1 MGLWGGLLREILAPK
16 QSLLHRSVWLLEA
29 FAGVPGAVD
38 SHREAETRGA
48 PVCGERGWL
57 ATALVSNANSADRA
71 AWRELLAHAVRVV
84 ARLEGWGSAAIAGI
98 VDAALALVP
107 GLPRHWATFAGVF
120 ELLFEMS
127 HEEGGVELLLSKH
140 CVAPLLEI
148 YLYEDSPFFAERGWS
163 GSLGDRMEVPGY
175 IPIIRLV
182 ARLLSFS
189 TPSIAEGAL
198 CPEQQ
203 GSLGDLSPRCKTLLA
218 CPLLASR
225 VLEME
230 APEDALVAVL
240 VQLSWGELEQSSNV
254 VRRLCDHAVSLDPVP
269 KVADHLMHALL
280 NLNDGLVDE
289 RVAALSAQLAV
300 ALSENSAC
308 EEVCVTVLTLLS
320 AIIDEMPQLSR
331 AFLQCLASV
340 ESDEN
345 SLAGCGLSATFNH
358 SASEVRYAVANL
370 GEMLVAGC
378 LQDPASEEQDPVLE
392 ELMEFLATREPSP
405 SNAPDSQDDMEG
417 WTTKGGEHLFD

>member
-1 MGLWGGLLREILAPK
+1 
-16 QSLLHRSVWLLEA
+16 
-29 FAGVPGAVD
+29 
-38 SHREAETRGA
+38 
-48 PVCGERGWL
+48 
-57 ATALVSNANSADRA
+57 
-71 AWRELLAHAVRVV
+71 
-84 ARLEGWGSAAIAGI
+84 
-98 VDAALALVP
+98 
-107 GLPRHWATFAGVF
+107 
-120 ELLFEMS
+120 
-127 HEEGGVELLLSKH
+127 
-140 CVAPLLEI
+140 
-148 YLYEDSPFFAERGWS
+148 
-163 GSLGDRMEVPGY
+163 
-175 IPIIRLV
+175 
-182 ARLLSFS
+182 
-189 TPSIAEGAL
+189 
-198 CPEQQ
+198 
-203 GSLGDLSPRCKTLLA
+203 
-218 CPLLASR
+218 
-225 VLEME
+225 ME